1 MAEED
6 TRDIHGTSV
15 LDRLLAHG
23 MAFGGPA
30 VAARPALNAA
40 VTSAGYEERTSTDYD
55 WHGLRRGAAE
65 FCLFQYTLEGRG
77 QLAWEGARHTVL
89 PGQAML
95 LWFPHDNRYWL
106 GRGDRWRHFY
116 LCLAGSEVT
125 RAWRAVVRRHGPVVD
140 LPRGSAAVEAAAGT
154 CLRTLRGEVRDA
166 WASSAESYAVAMAL
180 CSALLG
186 GPDRAAMPAGIDAA
200 RRLGERDFA
209 DGIDVADLA
218 RAAGMSRHHF
228 ARSFAR
234 HLGTT
239 PSEWLTDLRM
249 REATRLL
256 RAGDLGVA
264 EIGRRCG
271 FADPAYFCRAFRRRI
286 GLSPGEFRS
295 SGMY

>member
-1 MAEED
+1 MD
-6 TRDIHGTSV
+6 GTSV
-15 LDRLLAHG
+15 LEQLQADG
-23 MAFGGPA
+23 MSFGGPA
-30 VAARPALNAA
+30 VAARPSLNAA
-40 VTSAGYEERTSTDYD
+40 ITSAGHELRTTTDYD

-77 QLAWEGARHTVL
+77 QLAWEGRRHVL
-89 PGQAML
+89 EPGQAML

-116 LCLAGSEVT
+116 LCLAGGEVM
-125 RAWRAVVRRHGPVVD
+125 RAFRAIVRRHGPVVR
-140 LPRGSAAVEAAAGT
+140 LAHGSPALEAAADA
-154 CLRTLRGEVRDA
+154 CRRTLRGAVRDG
-166 WASSAESYAVAMAL
+166 WTSSALAYGVAMAL
-180 CSALLG
+180 CAQLLG
-186 GPDRAAMPAGIDAA
+186 DPEAATAPPGIAAA
-200 RRLGERDFA
+200 RRLAERDFA

-228 ARSFAR
+228 ARTFAR
-234 HLGTT
+234 HVGSP

-256 RAGDLGVA
+256 RSTDEPVA
-264 EIGRRCG
+264 AIGRRCG

>member
-1 MAEED
+1 MAKED
-6 TRDIHGTSV
+6 AWNANGTYVLRD
-15 LDRLLAHG
+15 LLAHG
-23 MAFGGPA
+23 LAIGGPD
-30 VAARPALNAA
+30 VAARPSLNAA
-40 VTSAGYEERTSTDYD
+40 ITAAGHEERIATDYD
-55 WHGLRRGAAE
+55 WHGLKRGAAE

-77 QLAWEGARHTVL
+77 QLAWEGTRHTVL

-116 LCLAGSEVT
+116 LCLAGGEVM
-125 RAWRAVVRRHGPVVD
+125 RAWRALVRRHGPVVP
-140 LPRGSAAVEAAAGT
+140 LPRASPALDVAARA

-166 WASSAESYAVAMAL
+166 WTSSTEAYAVAMAL
-180 CSALLG
+180 CAALLG
-186 GPDRAAMPAGIDAA
+186 EPDRATMPAGIDAA
-200 RRLGERDFA
+200 RRLGERRYA

-218 RAAGMSRHHF
+218 HEAGMSRHHF

-234 HLGTT
+234 HLGST

-256 RAGDLGVA
+256 RAGDQSVA
-264 EIGRRCG
+264 EIGRACG

>member
-1 MAEED
+1 MVKQ
-6 TRDIHGTSV
+6 DIMNTNGTYMLSALLDHGYGAS
-15 LDRLLAHG
+15 
-23 MAFGGPA
+23 GPA
-30 VAARPALNAA
+30 VAARPSLNAA
-40 VTSAGYEERTSTDYD
+40 ITSAGYELRTTTDYD

-65 FCLFQYTLEGRG
+65 FCLFQYTLDGRG
-77 QLAWEGARHTVL
+77 QLAWEGERHVLL

-106 GRGDRWRHFY
+106 AHGDRWRHFY
-116 LCLAGSEVT
+116 LCLAGSEVM
-125 RAWRAVVRRHGPVVD
+125 RAFRTIVRRHGPVVN
-140 LPRGSAAVEAAAGT
+140 LPRQVVEVAAGT
-154 CLRTLRGEVRDA
+154 CLRVLRNEVRDA
-166 WASSAESYAVAMAL
+166 WSSSAQAYTVAMEL
-180 CSALLG
+180 CAALLG
-186 GPDRAAMPAGIDAA
+186 QPDTANVPAGIAAA
-200 RRLGERDFA
+200 RRMAERDFA
-209 DGIDVADLA
+209 MDIDVADLA
-218 RAAGMSRHHF
+218 HAAGMSRHHF

-234 HLGTT
+234 HTGSP

-256 RAGDLGVA
+256 RAGDLPIA